1 MKDLIIEKLK
11 ESGLKGRGGGGF
23 PVGLKWELAKKA
35 KGNIKYVICNA
46 SEGEPNVF
54 KDGYILRN
62 YLNEVIDGIDIAMKT
77 ISAETGYI
85 YINSNYYKEMKESIE
100 SAIGQRK
107 IIIFEKK
114 AKYIGGEE
122 TAICE
127 TIEGKRTEP
136 RKKPPFLTDNGLFGC
151 PTLMNNV
158 ETFYYVSKIAHNK
171 HEKKRFYSV
180 NGDVENPGVYELPE
194 EMTIFEV
201 LKKTGNYP
209 SFDFFAQIGGGASGE
224 IMIMEELNKPVTG
237 AGSITIYNKK
247 KTNVFALM
255 ERWAEFFHLGN
266 CDKCVPCREGAY
278 RLYEM
283 VKTKKL
289 DYDVLDELFLSLR
302 ESSFCAL
309 GRGIPVPFISL
320 IEKVIK
326 NEKY

>member
-1 MKDLIIEKLK
+1 MAKDLIIEKLK

-35 KGNIKYVICNA
+35 KGKTKYVICNA

-62 YLNEVIDGIDIAMKT
+62 YLRDVIDGIDLAMKT
-77 ISAETGYI
+77 IGAETGYL
-85 YINSNYYKEMKESIE
+85 YINSKYHKEMEEKIRAE
-100 SAIGQRK
+100 IGKRK

-122 TAICE
+122 TAMCE
-127 TIEGKRTEP
+127 SIEGKRAEP
-136 RKKPPFLTDNGLFGC
+136 RSKPPFLTDCGLFNC

-158 ETFYYVSKIAHNK
+158 ETFYYVSKIAK
-171 HEKKRFYSV
+171 GEHEKKRFYSI
-180 NGDVENPGVYELPE
+180 NGDVENEGVYELPE

-201 LKKTGNYP
+201 LRKTGNYP

-224 IMIMEELNKPVTG
+224 IMIMEELNRPVAG

-247 KTNVFALM
+247 KTDVFVLM

-266 CDKCVPCREGAY
+266 CDKCVPCREGAF
-278 RLYEM
+278 RIYEM
-283 VKTKKL
+283 VKKRKL
-289 DYDVLDELFLSLR
+289 DYDILDSLFLSLR

-326 NEKY
+326 K

>member
-1 MKDLIIEKLK
+1 MSKNSIIEKLK

-23 PVGLKWELAKKA
+23 PVGLKWELAKKS
-35 KGNIKYVICNA
+35 KGKIKYVICNA
-46 SEGEPNVF
+46 SEGEPDVF

-62 YLNEVIDGIDIAMKT
+62 YLDEVINGIDLAMKA
-77 ISAETGYI
+77 ISAETGYL
-85 YINSNYYKEMKESIE
+85 YINSKYYKEMKEKIE
-100 SAIGQRK
+100 SVIGKRN
-107 IIIFEKK
+107 IVIFEKK
-114 AKYIGGEE
+114 ARYIGGEE

-127 TIEGKRTEP
+127 SIEGKRAEP
-136 RKKPPFLTDNGLFGC
+136 RKKPPFLTDSGLFDC

-158 ETFYYVSKIAHNK
+158 ETFYYVSKIAQNK
-171 HEKKRFYSV
+171 YEKKRFYSI
-180 NGDVENPGVYELPE
+180 NGDVENSGVYELPE

-201 LKKTGNYP
+201 LKKTTNYP

-224 IMIMEELNKPVTG
+224 IMIVEELNRPVTG

-247 KTNVFALM
+247 KTDVFALM
-255 ERWAEFFHLGN
+255 EKWAEFFHIGN

-278 RLYEM
+278 RIYEM
-283 VKTKKL
+283 VKKRKL

-326 NEKY
+326 K

>member
-1 MKDLIIEKLK
+1 VKDLIIEKLK

-62 YLNEVIDGIDIAMKT
+62 YLNEVIDGIDIAMKI

-85 YINSNYYKEMKESIE
+85 YINSEYYKEMKESIE
-100 SAIGQRK
+100 TAIGQRK
-107 IIIFEKK
+107 IIIFEKI

-136 RKKPPFLTDNGLFGC
+136 RKKPPFLTDSGLFNC
-151 PTLMNNV
+151 PTIMNNV
-158 ETFYYVSKIAHNK
+158 ETFYYVSKVAHNK

>member
-1 MKDLIIEKLK
+1 MAKDLIIEKIK

-35 KGNIKYVICNA
+35 KGKIKYVICNA

-62 YLNEVIDGIDIAMKT
+62 YLREVIDGIDLAMKT
-77 ISAETGYI
+77 IGAETGYI
-85 YINSNYYKEMKESIE
+85 YINSNYCKEMEEKIRSE
-100 SAIGQRK
+100 IGKRK

-122 TAICE
+122 TAMCE
-127 TIEGKRTEP
+127 SIEGKRAEP
-136 RKKPPFLTDNGLFGC
+136 RSKPPFLTDRGLFNC

-158 ETFYYVSKIAHNK
+158 ETFYYVSKIAK
-171 HEKKRFYSV
+171 GEHEKKRFYSI
-180 NGDVENPGVYELPE
+180 NGDVENEGVYELPE

-201 LKKTGNYP
+201 LRKTGNYP

-224 IMIMEELNKPVTG
+224 IMIMEELNRPVAG

-247 KTNVFALM
+247 KTDVFVLM

-266 CDKCVPCREGAY
+266 CDKCVPCREGAF
-278 RLYEM
+278 RIYEM
-283 VKTKKL
+283 VKKRKL
-289 DYDVLDELFLSLR
+289 DYDILDSLFLSLR

-326 NEKY
+326 K